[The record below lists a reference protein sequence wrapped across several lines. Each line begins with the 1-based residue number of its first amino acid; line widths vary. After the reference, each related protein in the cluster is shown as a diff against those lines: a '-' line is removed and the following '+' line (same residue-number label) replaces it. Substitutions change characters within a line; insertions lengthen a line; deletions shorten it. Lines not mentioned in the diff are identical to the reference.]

1 MLYIGKDGGIVM
13 TKDGEIIDISQY
25 RKTRG
30 GSKVLPSLL
39 VEDWEREAIDQL
51 INESE
56 PVLTCLESLN
66 ATHLKMTALE
76 NRIKALEE
84 GRKG

>member
-1 MLYIGKDGGIVM
+1 M

-25 RKTRG
+25 RNTEDENRF
-30 GSKVLPSLL
+30 LPSLL
-39 VEDWEREAIDQL
+39 EDWEREAIDQL